1 MARGLRRRRE
11 RARID
16 LLLMA
21 VVIALLLYG
30 LLMLYSA
37 TFYVG
42 TYFWRQQLL
51 WVAVGL
57 LMMAAAAFIPY
68 RLWQG
73 LATPMMGV
81 MLFLLF
87 IVLLMGE
94 RVFGAQRSLFGASVQ
109 PGILARLVAVIYI
122 AAWLASKGERLNEVS
137 YGLVPFSVI
146 VGVVSGL
153 IALQPDLS
161 TALLLI
167 VAGLAMF
174 FFAGG
179 DPMQIFLSIVI
190 GGGSFAMLAWQL
202 PHARQRLVD
211 YLTALKDPSQMPYHV
226 HRAVMALGEGGLFG
240 VGIGNGRLKAGYLPF
255 PHTDSIFAVIGE
267 ELGLVGA
274 LLVIAFFAFFAY
286 RGYRVALQTTEPFGS
301 LLAFGVTTMIVVE
314 ALLNVMVMVSLI
326 PFTGT
331 ALPFFSYGGSEMVMT
346 LGGVG
351 LLLAVSRGRAGDPS
365 LGDLHGLLDRLR
377 RYRGTRLSR
386 VGRRRRTAAH

>member
-1 MARGLRRRRE
+1 MARRRR
-11 RARID
+11 RSQARID
-16 LLLMA
+16 VLLMA
-21 VVIALLLYG
+21 SVVALLLFG

-51 WVAVGL
+51 WIGAGL
-57 LMMAAAAFIPY
+57 ALMTFFVFVPY

-73 LATPMMGV
+73 LAAPMMGV
-81 MLFLLF
+81 TLFLLF
-87 IVLLMGE
+87 VVLLMGE
-94 RVFGAQRSLFGASVQ
+94 RIFGAQRALFGASVQ

-122 AAWLASKGERLNEVS
+122 AAWLASKGEKLNEVR

-146 VGVVSGL
+146 VGVVAGL

-161 TALLLI
+161 TALLL
-167 VAGLAMF
+167 VLTGLAMF

-179 DPMQIFLSIVI
+179 DPVQIFLSVVI
-190 GGGSFAMLAWQL
+190 GGGSFGLLAWQL
-202 PHARQRLVD
+202 PHARQRLTD
-211 YLTALKDPSQMPYHV
+211 YIAALQDPTQMPYHV

-267 ELGLVGA
+267 ETGLVGT

-286 RGYRVALQTTEPFGS
+286 RGYRVALQTAEPFGS

-346 LGGVG
+346 LGGGG
-351 LLLAVSRGRAGDPS
+351 LLLGVSRGRAGDPL
-365 LGDLHGLLDRLR
+365 LGDFNGLLDRLR
-377 RYRGTRLSR
+377 RYRRARLSR
-386 VGRRRRTAAH
+386 PGRTRSAATH